1 MFGASFTLANPPD
14 TPMLTGARASAPGAG
29 RAAVE
34 SESGQATRFGKS
46 VRRRLS
52 FDEPH
57 FRVGGSGRYSPPT
70 DLRYRLAS
78 RYVPYVR
85 RTNIHC
91 ETHPERVR
99 ERVTNELRKSEEIL
113 KRLFKRADNLASTYS
128 IYPEHTRHLLRLL
141 TRWREQLIDH
151 QQLLHNGEAYAPKNP
166 SKKNTLAS
174 NRLKQEWGINRQA
187 LLLQGCCKKFIA
199 LNFPAFREGNTPLL
213 GDDKKIEMISRQ
225 VELID
230 RLKKAIRDEFSEQK
244 AGEMPASTATGGH
257 SPLLSQS
264 AGRAKADMAGAESG
278 MPSVQV
284 RASLEVRGSGWKYQA
299 DFSEQSSTA
308 TSSFHQYRTINAFI
322 ENIRE
327 RMAHSTPTA
336 KAGASI
342 RELNDEEQQGLE
354 QTALALNPLSPARE
368 DELSTNLTKLA
379 LKES

>member
-1 MFGASFTLANPPD
+1 MFGASFTLAKPPD
-14 TPMLTGARASAPGAG
+14 TPMVTSTSASTSGAG

-34 SESGQATRFGKS
+34 SEPGQASRFGKS

-57 FRVGGSGRYSPPT
+57 FRVGGGGRYSPPT
-70 DLRYRLAS
+70 DLRHRLAS

-99 ERVTNELRKSEEIL
+99 ERVTNELRRSEEIL

-128 IYPEHTRHLLRLL
+128 IYPEHTRHLLHLL

-151 QQLLHNGEAYAPKNP
+151 QQLLNNGEAYAPRNP

-199 LNFPAFREGNTPLL
+199 LNFPGLREGNTPLL

-230 RLKKAIRDEFSEQK
+230 RLKKAITNEFSAQK
-244 AGEMPASTATGGH
+244 AGETPASTATGAN
-257 SPLLSQS
+257 PPWLPQS
-264 AGRAKADMAGAESG
+264 AGAAKADRTGAESSI
-278 MPSVQV
+278 PSVQV

-308 TSSFHQYRTINAFI
+308 TSSFQQYRTINAFI

-327 RMAHSTPTA
+327 RMTHPTTTA

-342 RELNDEEQQGLE
+342 RELNDEEQQDLG